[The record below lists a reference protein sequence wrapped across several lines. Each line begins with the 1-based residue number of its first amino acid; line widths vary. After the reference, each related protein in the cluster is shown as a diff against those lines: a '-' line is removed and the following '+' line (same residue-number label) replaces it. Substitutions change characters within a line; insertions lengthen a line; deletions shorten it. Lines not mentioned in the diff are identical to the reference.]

1 VLDEQQVEQLSRR
14 RARLG
19 VWIAVAFFFVL
30 ACIAANDALVQTG
43 SVFSPQRIG
52 VLAGLIGAGV
62 LLVTA
67 SWRYAALTRR
77 SMIDPALRRKLW
89 DELAITNH
97 VRAMALG
104 YMMMLAVAVLL
115 AVVSMFTTLSAP
127 WVVNAM
133 LVTAFAVPAFAFAM
147 LERRGY
153 SPGA

>member
-1 VLDEQQVEQLSRR
+1 MDEQQVEQLARQ

-19 VWIAVAFFFVL
+19 IWIAVAFLLVL
-30 ACIAANDALVQTG
+30 ACIAANDALVRAVG
-43 SVFSPQRIG
+43 VFAPQRIG
-52 VLAGLIGAGV
+52 VLVGLIGAGI

-67 SWRYAALTRR
+67 LWRYASLARR
-77 SMIDPALRRKLW
+77 SMVDADLRRKLW

-115 AVVSMFTTLSAP
+115 AVASMFTTLSAP

-133 LVTAFAVPAFAFAM
+133 LVTALAVPAFAFAM